1 MHNAVPEDL
10 HEDFRILPSPG
21 VEKAARSCPLL
32 ETDKAKGEWVECCT
46 RRFLPIAK
54 FVAGDDDLARD
65 ALQISW
71 IKVLEAVN
79 VSLEGPVACP
89 WVRVIVANTARD
101 LVRRRVRRKEVPFV
115 DSMGGRDAALR
126 QEAAIVE
133 RQSLELMREII
144 AMLPS
149 TFRKVVELRL
159 EGLSNAE
166 TAEQL
171 GISRTNV
178 ESRLHRAKKNVD
190 EIIAARI
197 MEGKAV
203 P

>member
-1 MHNAVPEDL
+1 M
-10 HEDFRILPSPG
+10 
-21 VEKAARSCPLL
+21 L

-46 RRFLPIAK
+46 RRFLPIATRI
-54 FVAGDDDLARD
+54 AGNDDLAMD

-79 VSLEGPVACP
+79 VCLEGPVACP
-89 WVRVIVANTARD
+89 WVTAIVANTAKD
-101 LVRRRVRRKEVPFV
+101 LVRRRGRRREVPFDPSKSARRAV
-115 DSMGGRDAALR
+115 PGPDAAI
-126 QEAAIVE
+126 EE

-159 EGLSNAE
+159 EGLSSAE

-171 GISRTNV
+171 GISPSNV
-178 ESRLHRAKKNVD
+178 DTRLHRAKKKVD
-190 EIIAARI
+190 RIIAIRMKA
-197 MEGKAV
+197 GKAV